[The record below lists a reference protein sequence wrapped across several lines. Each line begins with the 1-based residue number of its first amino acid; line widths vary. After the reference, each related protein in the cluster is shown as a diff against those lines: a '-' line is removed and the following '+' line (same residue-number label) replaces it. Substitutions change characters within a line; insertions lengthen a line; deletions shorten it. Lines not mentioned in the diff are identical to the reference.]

1 VDRIR
6 ELWAELEFERRMRR
20 KAETLVMELVEER
33 RRGET
38 QCPAPREEAIATRV
52 SSTPLLLSLATGAIV
67 AL

>member
-38 QCPAPREEAIATRV
+38 
-52 SSTPLLLSLATGAIV
+52 
-67 AL
+67 